1 MTGPDRAPDRYVT
14 VAQAADLTGAQPRTI
29 RRWISRGRLAVRTG
43 PHGRLVELAAVE
55 RLVAERLDGD
65 PIIADTLTGPARIVT
80 DTDHGQGRT
89 AIRNGPDHDLGELVG
104 LIERQQQTILELSGR
119 LGWMSKELELE
130 RERSRDLEQQ
140 VKLLSAPTYNSFKSD
155 DPVPT
160 STIVDTPDPASTSTA
175 HRSAPEQNGPRI
187 EAQQPQRRPWWRFW

>member
-65 PIIADTLTGPARIVT
+65 PIIADTLTGPARIVP
-80 DTDHGQGRT
+80 DTDHGQDRT
-89 AIRNGPDHDLGELVG
+89 VIRNGPDHD
-104 LIERQQQTILELSGR
+104 
-119 LGWMSKELELE
+119 
-130 RERSRDLEQQ
+130 
-140 VKLLSAPTYNSFKSD
+140 
-155 DPVPT
+155 
-160 STIVDTPDPASTSTA
+160 PAS
-175 HRSAPEQNGPRI
+175 
-187 EAQQPQRRPWWRFW
+187 W